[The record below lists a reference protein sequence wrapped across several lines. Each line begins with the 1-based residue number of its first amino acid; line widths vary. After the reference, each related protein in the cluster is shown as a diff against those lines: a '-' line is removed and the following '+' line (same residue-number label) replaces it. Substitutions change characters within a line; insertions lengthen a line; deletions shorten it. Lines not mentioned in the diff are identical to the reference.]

1 MIYVWHCLSYSHGE
15 SVFVRLLLCLL
26 VKYITE
32 RIFYYGKRISM
43 ENGARTNRV

>member
-1 MIYVWHCLSYSHGE
+1 MIYVWHYFSHSHGE

-32 RIFYYGKRISM
+32 RIFYYGRRISM
-43 ENGARTNRV
+43 DNGARTNRV

>member
-32 RIFYYGKRISM
+32 RIFYGKRISM
-43 ENGARTNRV
+43 ENGAGANRV

>member
-1 MIYVWHCLSYSHGE
+1 MIYVWHCLSHSHGE
-15 SVFVRLLLCLL
+15 SVYVRLLLCLL

-43 ENGARTNRV
+43 ENSAGANRV

>member
-1 MIYVWHCLSYSHGE
+1 MIYVWHCLSYSHEE

-26 VKYITE
+26 VKYIIE

-43 ENGARTNRV
+43 ENGAGANRV